1 MYRHRMMSNSRVAI
15 RKQCGV
21 HYICGFQENTGRCG
35 ECTSKQAR
43 KIQMLHYLGL
53 KTEWHYCIAQADMY
67 QKALEEYNSCKEVA
81 HTWEE
86 FMAALNRRHMV
97 LAPW

>member
-1 MYRHRMMSNSRVAI
+1 
-15 RKQCGV
+15 
-21 HYICGFQENTGRCG
+21 
-35 ECTSKQAR
+35 
-43 KIQMLHYLGL
+43 MLESVTAESLV
-53 KTEWHYCIAQADMY
+53 QADMY

-86 FMAALNRRHMV
+86 FMSALNRRHMV